1 MGIKNFITDVV
12 QFLGLHHFVVS
23 GKKKSIKNLLKKLKK
38 RRLLIYRSFQNET
51 DEKKI
56 NELQE
61 ELDIVSL
68 QIQKGKKL
76 LNKLNH
82 HSKD

>member
-1 MGIKNFITDVV
+1 MGIKKFIADVI
-12 QFLGLHHFVVS
+12 QSLGLHHFVVS
-23 GKKKSIKNLLKKLKK
+23 GKKKSVKTLLHKLKK

-51 DEKKI
+51 DDKKI

-68 QIQKGKKL
+68 QIRKGKKL
-76 LNKLNH
+76 LNKLNN